1 LKPWKEPGEGSAA
14 KAYTV
19 TKPVVFNGFTM
30 EKGDV
35 LNVTPDE
42 AASIK
47 DFATSTIPFKAPEQK
62 SDVNILFPDGSQ
74 QVMTPGTDAY
84 KKAIAPVDEG
94 GKGGLLSGSVPIT
107 SKDAVNLNVPKEGG
121 GTEVKAFEKN
131 SPEYWNAIKGGATI
145 RGAFDPKTAPL
156 VNMRKGDEAKSVPE
170 GSTEYYS
177 LAQQGWTLG
186 TATAEPKAETTKIVV
201 NTKPITVDDVTVA
214 AGTPV
219 YLTDSKI
226 AEVQTNHGVDALT
239 KYEKAETPPD
249 IFGSGSA
256 DRAAKYFATAEID
269 GVRALDLYAQ
279 GAKDD
284 KMETFITL
292 YTAGVPD
299 ARGLMQ
305 KRPLPEYVKQAIR
318 TRLLNNPDLTS
329 PVPLQSLE
337 FTPAEFAQ
345 LVPQDK
351 PLVDPE
357 TKKVNI
363 DVATADPT
371 FIITGIDY
379 TKATGFS
386 KALNDF
392 FNAIAGQASEIGIG
406 SGYAGESGKI
416 TARGTKQLE
425 QLAKDFLRLERSGLN
440 GRLFALDME
449 LLKEQVAGFRPGVFK
464 SDVGAYESLK
474 VARNVL
480 ARTYV
485 ETKMILDNPEEYEK
499 TSVGD
504 ARRLLPQLQNMIAET
519 TGAILGYERF
529 LGSSGVQNTSK
540 TKKLKRE

>member
-1 LKPWKEPGEGSAA
+1 
-14 KAYTV
+14 
-19 TKPVVFNGFTM
+19 M

-35 LNVTPDE
+35 LNITPDE

-47 DFATSTIPFKAPEQK
+47 DFAISTIPFKAPEQK

-74 QVMTPGTDAY
+74 QVMTPGTESY
-84 KKAIAPVDEG
+84 LKAITPVDEG

-107 SKDAVNLNVPKEGG
+107 TKDAVNLNVPKEGG

-131 SPEYWNAIKGGATI
+131 SPEYWKAIKDGATL

-170 GSTEYYS
+170 GSTEYYD
-177 LAQQGWTLG
+177 LAKNGWTLG

-201 NTKPITVDDVTVA
+201 NTKPITVNDVTVA
-214 AGTPV
+214 PGTPI
-219 YLTDSKI
+219 YLSDSQI
-226 AEVQTNHGVDALT
+226 AQVQKDNGVDAIT
-239 KYEKAETPPD
+239 KYEEAGTPPD

-256 DRAAKYFATAEID
+256 DKAAKYFATAEID

-318 TRLLNNPDLTS
+318 TRLLNNPELTS
-329 PVPLQSLE
+329 PVPLQSLG
-337 FTPAEFAQ
+337 FTASEFAQ

-357 TKKVNI
+357 TNNVNI

-371 FIITGIDY
+371 FVITGVDY
-379 TKATGFS
+379 TKSQGFTS
-386 KALNDF
+386 GIQRF
-392 FNAIAGQASEIGIG
+392 FNAVAGQVSEIGIG
-406 SGYAGESGKI
+406 SGYAGQAGII
-416 TARGTKQLE
+416 TARADKELE
-425 QLAKDFLRLERSGLN
+425 QLAKDVIRLERSGLS
-440 GRLFALDME
+440 GKLFALDME
-449 LLKEQVAGFRPGVFK
+449 LLKDQVAGFRPSLFK
-464 SDVGAYESLK
+464 SDVGALESLK
-474 VARNVL
+474 VVRNTL

-485 ETKMILDNPEEYEK
+485 ETKMILDNPEEYSKED
-499 TSVGD
+499 VGD
-504 ARRLLPQLQNMIAET
+504 ARRLLPQLQNMIGET

-540 TKKLKRE
+540 TKKLKRG